1 MYIILYNVHAHVVLY
16 MFHVVIFKTY
26 SVARL
31 LKQKIQKVV
40 GS

>member
-1 MYIILYNVHAHVVLY
+1 MYCRMWCFIKHRVGGDVL
-16 MFHVVIFKTY
+16 Y